1 MSTLHPVDIDK
12 AARARQKGQVPRV
25 VWFTGLSGAG
35 KSTIANAVDLAL
47 LARGM
52 HSYLLDGDSVRQ
64 GLSRD
69 LGFSDSDRAENIRRI
84 GEVAKLMVDAG
95 LIVLVA
101 FISPFRADRRMVRAL
116 FEKGEFIEAYMNAP
130 IEVCEK
136 RDPKGLYAKAR
147 KGLVPHFTGISAP
160 YEAPEH
166 PELVLDTSRA
176 SVADCVEQVLSAL
189 EPAGVKSIHKGE
201 AWSSPT

>member
-1 MSTLHPVDIDK
+1 MSTLHPVDVDK

-25 VWFTGLSGAG
+25 VWFTGLSAAG
-35 KSTIANAVDLAL
+35 KSTVANAVDNAL

-69 LGFSDSDRAENIRRI
+69 LGFSDADRTENIRRI

-116 FEKGEFIEAYMNAP
+116 FEKGEFIEAYMSAP
-130 IEVCEK
+130 LEVCEK

-147 KGLVPHFTGISAP
+147 KGLVANFTGISGP
-160 YEAPEH
+160 YEPPEEA
-166 PELVLDTSRA
+166 ELDLDTA
-176 SVADCVEQVLSAL
+176 KLSVEACVERVLAGL
-189 EPAGVKSIHKGE
+189 REPLK
-201 AWSSPT
+201 